1 MKKKAII
8 PVIILLILFIAVIW
22 YTFPKEISIPGN
34 NNEVVINFLDNGLGP
49 LVYTGIAND
58 QPHTHGYGAIF
69 INSDLVK

>member
-1 MKKKAII
+1 
-8 PVIILLILFIAVIW
+8 
-22 YTFPKEISIPGN
+22 
-34 NNEVVINFLDNGLGP
+34 LDNGLGP